1 MPKAQCIKSRI
12 RSLLYNLE
20 WVWVNFYWSNTRFDD
35 SIPLSNVYDV
45 HQTCIG
51 YIKTITNK
59 FKVYRIENHKT
70 LFYFIWYDICFSL
83 LTYINEYKIVKIF
96 NGNLNSYI
104 CNDII
109 HMNWIAFCAL
119 IRNKFYLVNLM
130 KRQTKRRKG
139 RSFLNCFGDLIL
151 SFMWTVEEEEC
162 TTCFYRHI
170 TQRKNCGDSVW
181 RCKYWIKNLI
191 VFLFCFLSMFFYY
204 TRYGKRRFYR
214 SLIRIALL

>member
-35 SIPLSNVYDV
+35 SIPLSNMYDV

-70 LFYFIWYDICFSL
+70 LFYWPFLEL
-83 LTYINEYKIVKIF
+83 LWSDVGRSIYWIDSISEVF

-109 HMNWIAFCAL
+109 LMNWIAFCAL

-139 RSFLNCFGDLIL
+139 RSFLNCFGDLIF

-162 TTCFYRHI
+162 TT
-170 TQRKNCGDSVW
+170 W
-181 RCKYWIKNLI
+181 
-191 VFLFCFLSMFFYY
+191 
-204 TRYGKRRFYR
+204 
-214 SLIRIALL
+214 LL